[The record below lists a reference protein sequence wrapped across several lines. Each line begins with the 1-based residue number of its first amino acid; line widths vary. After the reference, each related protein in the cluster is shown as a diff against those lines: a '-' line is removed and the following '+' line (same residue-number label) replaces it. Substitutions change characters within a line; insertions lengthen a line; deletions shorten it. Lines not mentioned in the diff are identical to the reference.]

1 MFAARLK
8 TQIQITSLRHN
19 FGLYFLGSVKLIER
33 NFVFADCHWHAI
45 QLQLNINKG
54 YLLDY
59 YFSRIEKCIC
69 YWFVRIPAW
78 LDLSH
83 LSAASFIHSIAG
95 ERSTKFILWGIY
107 SSVSDGKTFRLD
119 LMMFFL
125 NMMDYPMSFLLLSTW
140 DLPDKLG
147 GTFWAFLTL
156 WVFFVGPLLHAW
168 KKWGLIPT

>member
-83 LSAASFIHSIAG
+83 LSAAKFYSFHCWGEKYQIYFVRYLLISFWWKNFQTRPDDVLLEHDGLPHVLPLAIHL
-95 ERSTKFILWGIY
+95 RSARQVGGNILSLSY
-107 SSVSDGKTFRLD
+107 S
-119 LMMFFL
+119 
-125 NMMDYPMSFLLLSTW
+125 LS
-140 DLPDKLG
+140 
-147 GTFWAFLTL
+147 
-156 WVFFVGPLLHAW
+156 FFVGPLLHA
-168 KKWGLIPT
+168 